1 MRRLFV
7 HKNTN
12 GANTHSSFIF
22 VRNRQRIAMT
32 TTLSVRH
39 NNGRSFRQD
48 LMGSDPR
55 KWDFSWEPNQSGEGM
70 LWYRSWEFRW
80 TKITILCAL
89 LFCSVNTEFCES
101 FAQIFSDDGQ
111 QRLWGRHQHYRTDLR
126 ISSCRM

>member
-12 GANTHSSFIF
+12 GANTHLSFIF

-32 TTLSVRH
+32 TTLSVLH

-55 KWDFSWEPNQSGEGM
+55 K
-70 LWYRSWEFRW
+70 
-80 TKITILCAL
+80 
-89 LFCSVNTEFCES
+89 
-101 FAQIFSDDGQ
+101 
-111 QRLWGRHQHYRTDLR
+111 
-126 ISSCRM
+126 